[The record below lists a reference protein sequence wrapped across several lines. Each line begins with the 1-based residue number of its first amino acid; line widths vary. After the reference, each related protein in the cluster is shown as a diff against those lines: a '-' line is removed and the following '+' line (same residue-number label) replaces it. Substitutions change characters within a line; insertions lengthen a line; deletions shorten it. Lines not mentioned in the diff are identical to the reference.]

1 MRFLYLLLVG
11 ICLPAVLFAQP
22 ANDDCSGAIP
32 LDDVV
37 NWCSAPAAFSNSG
50 ATISV
55 EPSPGCF
62 PNNTDN
68 NDVWFSFVAEATTI
82 NVGVIGGVPNNPGG
96 TIQNPQV
103 AVYSGTCGNLTEIGC
118 ASDAVNADQANTFV
132 NPLNIGET
140 YYIRVSARFSFMGT
154 FQLCLNN
161 FNEVPQPSSDCEP
174 GVILCDKSPFTID
187 FVTGEGNNIN
197 EINDVSCNSLTCQ
210 ITEASSSWYKWT
222 CDQSGTLSF
231 AITPINP
238 ADDIDFVVY
247 ELPNGIEDCSG
258 KFDLRC
264 MASGENVGSPFAEWQ
279 ACTGATGLS
288 LTDTDMSETCGCQDG
303 DNNFAQAIDMVAGR
317 SYALAINNFSESGSG
332 FSIEFGGTGTFLGP
346 VADFNTN
353 PLTGC
358 VGEAMTFTDASS
370 FIGGLSN
377 WTWNFGP
384 NATPASAT
392 GPGPHNVVF
401 NRPGTYPIVLTVES
415 NQGCLVTQIEYV
427 TVECC
432 VNHFNVDAT
441 VTPVDCPNDPSGAID
456 LTVTT
461 NYPGYTYVWSNGA
474 MTEDLTGI
482 LPGIYDVTIV
492 DEATCEET
500 ATFTVNS
507 PPPFSFDTLITMPT
521 CNGGTDGAV
530 TLIVDGGTPP
540 YQYNWNNMGFGPN
553 NSLTNL
559 SNGNYTVVV
568 MDDNG
573 CDTTLVI
580 PVFELELQLDPTAQV
595 ITPPSCFGS
604 SDGSI
609 VVTINNGLPPYEY
622 DFNDGNGYQSSNTL
636 TGLPAGTYIV
646 DVLDA
651 NLCMGSFELVLEDF
665 PPLTLDFDVFD
676 VSCNGLTDGSI
687 TAVVGGGT
695 EVYTYL
701 WDTGSTTAT
710 IDQLPA
716 GNYSV
721 TVLDSNNCEIQGT
734 ASVVEPPP
742 LFVDIDNIIDVICFG
757 ESTGEI
763 SVIGTGG
770 LPPYEY
776 SLDGTTFQTSATFT
790 GLPAG
795 NYTVTILDANG
806 CTEVVDAIINQPPE
820 LLVELGPDI
829 FIDLGFETT
838 IRAVPNFFPVTFAWD
853 PEDVDCINIDC
864 SQIRVMPVDRTT
876 YTVTITDENG
886 CTATDQVTVRVIKNR
901 PIYIPNAISP
911 NGDGVNDGFT
921 IYSGPAAMSI
931 KTFKIFSRWGS
942 LVFET
947 NDIPTNDESLGWD
960 GTFLGRPVN
969 PGVFAFFAE
978 VEFID
983 GEVVLYEGDVTVVR

>member
-1 MRFLYLLLVG
+1 MRFLFILLVG
-11 ICLPAVLFAQP
+11 ICLPSILLAQP
-22 ANDDCSGAIP
+22 ANDECVNAIP
-32 LDDVV
+32 LTDVV
-37 NWCSAPAAFSNSG
+37 NWCSAPAAYSTSG
-50 ATISV
+50 ATISA

-82 NVGVIGGVPNNPGG
+82 NVSMIGGVANTPGG

-103 AVYSGTCGNLTEIGC
+103 AVYSGECGTLTEIGC
-118 ASDAVNADQANTFV
+118 ASDANNVDQVNTFV
-132 NPLNIGET
+132 NPLNIGDT
-140 YYIRVSARFSFMGT
+140 YYIRVSARFSFTGT

-174 GVILCDKSPFTID
+174 GVILCDKSPFTVD
-187 FVTGEGNNIN
+187 FVTGEGNNPN
-197 EINDVSCNSLTCQ
+197 EINNTSCNSATCQ
-210 ITEASSSWYKWT
+210 FTEASSSWYKWT
-222 CDQSGTLSF
+222 CDQSGTLAFS
-231 AITPINP
+231 ITPLNP
-238 ADDIDFVVY
+238 RDDIDFVVY

-258 KFDLRC
+258 KFDIRC
-264 MASGENVGSPFAEWQ
+264 MASGENVGSPLSEWQ
-279 ACTGATGLS
+279 PCTGATGLS
-288 LTDTDMSETCGCQDG
+288 LTDTDVTESCGCQPG

-317 SYALAINNFSESGSG
+317 SYALVINNFSESGSG
-332 FSIEFGGTGTFLGP
+332 FSMEFGGTGTFLGP
-346 VADFNTN
+346 VADFNVN
-353 PLTGC
+353 PITAC
-358 VGEAMTFTDASS
+358 VGEAVTFTDASS
-370 FIGGLSN
+370 FIGGLSG

-384 NATPASAT
+384 NATPSSSI
-392 GPGPHNVVF
+392 GPGPHSVVF
-401 NRPGTYPIVLTVES
+401 NRPGTFPVVLTVES
-415 NQGCLVTQIEYV
+415 NQGCLVTKISYV

-432 VNHFNVDAT
+432 VNHFNIDAL
-441 VTPVDCPNDPSGAID
+441 VTDVDCPNDPSGSID
-456 LTVTT
+456 MTVMT
-461 NYPGYTYVWSNGA
+461 NYGPYTYLWSNGA
-474 MTEDLTGI
+474 VTEDLLGI

-492 DEATCEET
+492 DQATCEET

-507 PPPFSFDTLITMPT
+507 PPPFAFDTLITMPT

-530 TLIVDGGTPP
+530 TLIVSGGSPP
-540 YQYNWNNMGFGPN
+540 YEYNWNNMGFGTN
-553 NSLTNL
+553 NSLNNL
-559 SNGNYTVVV
+559 SNGDYTVIVR
-568 MDDNG
+568 DANG
-573 CDTTLVI
+573 CDSTLVI
-580 PVFELELQLDPTAQV
+580 PVFELELQLDPSAQA

-622 DFNDGNGYQSSNTL
+622 NFNDGSGYVSNNTL

-665 PPLTLDFDVFD
+665 PPLTLDFDIMD
-676 VSCNGLTDGSI
+676 VSCNGLSDGNVA
-687 TAVVGGGT
+687 AVVGGGT
-695 EVYTYL
+695 GVYTYL
-701 WDTGSTTAT
+701 WSNNATTAT
-710 IDQLPA
+710 IDQLAA

-721 TVLDSNNCEIQGT
+721 TVWDSNDCEILGT
-734 ASVVEPPP
+734 APVIEPPP

-763 SVIGTGG
+763 TVVGSGG

-776 SLDGTTFQTSATFT
+776 SLDGNTFQISPTFS
-790 GLPAG
+790 GLAAG
-795 NYTVTILDANG
+795 DYTITILDANG
-806 CTEVVDAIINQPPE
+806 CTEIVDAIVNQPPE
-820 LLVELGPDI
+820 LIVDLGPDI
-829 FIDLGFETT
+829 FINLGFETS
-838 IRAVPNFFPVTFAWD
+838 IRAVANFFPVTFTWD
-853 PEDVDCINIDC
+853 PEEVDCLNADC
-864 SQIRVMPVDRTT
+864 SHIRVMPFERTT

-886 CTATDQVTVRVIKNR
+886 CTAVDEIVVRVVKNR

-921 IYSGPAAMSI
+921 VYSGPAAHSI

-960 GTFLGRPVN
+960 GTFLGKPVN

-983 GEVVLYEGDVTVVR
+983 GEVVLYEGDVTVIR